1 MEDNTL
7 DNTESFD
14 LEEEE
19 NEWDDPEKVSWYN
32 IKTGRSKD
40 KGVAVT
46 HDGNFK
52 VCSILMIDISH

>member
-32 IKTGRSKD
+32 IKTGRSK
-40 KGVAVT
+40 
-46 HDGNFK
+46 
-52 VCSILMIDISH
+52 L

>member
-19 NEWDDPEKVSWYN
+19 NEWDDQKKFHG
-32 IKTGRSKD
+32 IT
-40 KGVAVT
+40 
-46 HDGNFK
+46 
-52 VCSILMIDISH
+52 